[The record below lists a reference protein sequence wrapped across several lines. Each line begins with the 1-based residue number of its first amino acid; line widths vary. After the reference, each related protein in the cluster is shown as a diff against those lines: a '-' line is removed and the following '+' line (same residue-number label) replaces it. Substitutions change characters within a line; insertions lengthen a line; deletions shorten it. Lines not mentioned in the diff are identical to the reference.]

1 MKSLDEKV
9 IEQIKKLL
17 NLTESKG
24 ATEHEAAT
32 AVAMAQKLALKH
44 GLNLQELSVEE
55 ETEQVVSESVTIST
69 TNAVEWKVGLVS
81 ALAYANGCYCF
92 WKHGEMKGNRHR
104 ITVRRSF
111 IVVGTEFNRFVVV
124 ESFKYLESV
133 VESLAEEDL
142 YDTERR
148 IRIKELVMPQEL
160 NRREFLSAFRVGCSN
175 RLQERIKE
183 STKQVAEQGTENCT
197 AIVVANYLLE
207 SRKNAKE
214 WANKQYNLT
223 SGKPKAIVDRSDRL
237 GYRLGR
243 EAADSVNLSP
253 QKELK

>member
-1 MKSLDEKV
+1 
-9 IEQIKKLL
+9 
-17 NLTESKG
+17 
-24 ATEHEAAT
+24 
-32 AVAMAQKLALKH
+32 
-44 GLNLQELSVEE
+44 
-55 ETEQVVSESVTIST
+55 
-69 TNAVEWKVGLVS
+69 
-81 ALAYANGCYCF
+81 
-92 WKHGEMKGNRHR
+92 
-104 ITVRRSF
+104 
-111 IVVGTEFNRFVVV
+111 
-124 ESFKYLESV
+124 
-133 VESLAEEDL
+133 
-142 YDTERR
+142 
-148 IRIKELVMPQEL
+148 MPQGL

-183 STKQVAEQGTENCT
+183 STKKVAEQGTENCT